1 MAAFGAQRLDA
12 GAGGLRDPQPVQGEQ
27 GDQRVLGGL
36 AQARGDQQGT
46 EFVAVQAGGVR
57 LVVQAGTADV
67 GRRGMIEQ
75 VFLDGVPV
83 EPGDGAQAAG
93 DGGPGPAAGFQVAGE
108 ALDVGPPGSEQA
120 QVAQL
125 APGGELAQVQGVG
138 LTGQAGRPGTRPAP
152 AALGG

>member
-27 GDQRVLGGL
+27 GDQR
-36 AQARGDQQGT
+36 